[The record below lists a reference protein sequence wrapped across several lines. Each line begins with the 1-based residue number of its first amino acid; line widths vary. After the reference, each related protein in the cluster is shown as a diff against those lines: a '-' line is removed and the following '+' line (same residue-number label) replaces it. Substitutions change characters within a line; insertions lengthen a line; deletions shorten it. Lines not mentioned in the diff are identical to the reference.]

1 MVPKDREKL
10 LLRHQHLPSIARVRK
25 TNSSTTSSPPS
36 WQTSPRVLPSSHL
49 WRRRC

>member
-1 MVPKDREKL
+1 MPKDREQL
-10 LLRHQHLPSIARVRK
+10 LLRHQHLASMARVRK
-25 TNSSTTSSPPS
+25 TKSSTTSSPPS

>member
-1 MVPKDREKL
+1 MRKHREQL
-10 LLRHQHLPSIARVRK
+10 LLRHQHLASMARVRK
-25 TNSSTTSSPPS
+25 TKSSTTSWPPS